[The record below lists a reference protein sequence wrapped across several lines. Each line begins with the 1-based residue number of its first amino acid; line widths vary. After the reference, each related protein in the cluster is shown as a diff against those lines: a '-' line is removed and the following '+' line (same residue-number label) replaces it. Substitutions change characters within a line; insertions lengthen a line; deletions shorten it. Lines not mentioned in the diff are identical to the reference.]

1 MNLVILLTPIINIYR
16 IISWI
21 SVLGKSWKITGEGK
35 HTCTKSMTH
44 NNTLWKQVNFMQS
57 LRWVCHFT
65 SSKFQQAAVFT
76 LTNQNY
82 FTGIIQLESTSN
94 NSNLTSNSVWYFMS
108 HIYHLCFLSF
118 PIPLKSIKA
127 GCITETPPCI
137 MQYNSTSCSC
147 QNDLTVETTPSTS
160 NQRFHEERIHFR

>member
-21 SVLGKSWKITGEGK
+21 SVLGKLWKITGEGK

-82 FTGIIQLESTSN
+82 FTGIIQLENTSN

-108 HIYHLCFLSF
+108 HIYHLCFLYF
-118 PIPLKSIKA
+118 VHPIQINKSRLYNRNTSLHNAIQQHKLQLPKWSYCWNNTFYIKSA
-127 GCITETPPCI
+127 LSWRENP
-137 MQYNSTSCSC
+137 
-147 QNDLTVETTPSTS
+147 
-160 NQRFHEERIHFR
+160 F